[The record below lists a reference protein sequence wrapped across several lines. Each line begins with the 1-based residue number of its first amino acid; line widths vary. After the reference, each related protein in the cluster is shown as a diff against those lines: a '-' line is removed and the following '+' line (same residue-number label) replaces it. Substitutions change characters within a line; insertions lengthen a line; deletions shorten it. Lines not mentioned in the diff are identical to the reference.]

1 MINIK
6 NSKLLLFDLDGTLL
20 RSDKIISDI
29 SIETLEKCRETGLL
43 IGVST
48 SRSQQNSLKYIGEL
62 SPDHIISSGGALISR
77 GGEHIYRAEFGVDE
91 VNRIIRTSRKI
102 VGADC
107 EITVDTLDS
116 HYWNYKTDP
125 KNIDRHWDGTVY
137 CDFAEDFTEPSLKI
151 CVEIADAEKAD
162 RLRNAL
168 SEYDCIRFTDG
179 NWYKFTKKKATKEN
193 AILKL
198 CDSLG
203 ITPDDVMAFGDDLAD
218 MGMLKMCGIGVA
230 MGNAVDEVKAM
241 ADIVIGTNDE
251 DGIADFLQERF
262 LR

>member
-1 MINIK
+1 MIK
-6 NSKLLLFDLDGTLL
+6 VLLFDLDGTLL
-20 RSDKIISDI
+20 TSGKTISAQ
-29 SIETLEKCRETGLL
+29 TLDTLGKCRNKGLL
-43 IGVST
+43 VGVAT
-48 SRSQQNSLKYIGEL
+48 FRSRQNSLKYIAEL

-77 GGEHIYRAEFGVDE
+77 GGEHIYSAEFGVDE
-91 VNRIIRTSRKI
+91 VNRIIRISREI

-151 CVEIADAEKAD
+151 CVEIADDEKAD

-179 NWYKFTKKKATKEN
+179 NWYKFTKKEATKEN

-251 DGIADFLQERF
+251 DGIADFLEERF